1 MRVVLTRKFADII
14 DGVDLSSRKV
24 GDVFDA
30 SADDARL
37 LIAEQ
42 WAIADRRAVPRSS
55 DGRGSTDASTAAPP
69 DAAPKAVH
77 GSPAGV
83 PVANPQKPR
92 PERHRA

>member
-1 MRVVLTRKFADII
+1 MRVVLTRKFAEII

-42 WAIADRRAVPRSS
+42 WAFADRRAVPRSS
-55 DGRGSTDASTAAPP
+55 DGRRPAEAAKP
-69 DAAPKAVH
+69 DAAAKAVH
-77 GSPAGV
+77 GSPAGA
-83 PVANPQKPR
+83 PTANPQKLR
-92 PERHRA
+92 PERHRL